1 MSEGEHVIITP
12 EKGNV
17 VTYEHC
23 NGDVTDSVT
32 QRSIGYK
39 RKLRDSNGLVVS
51 RMTKYQRSG
60 NLLVGDNKER
70 KQRNSNTKLLKDLD
84 EHVPD
89 LGKVVTRSDPT
100 NEETQVKIENLILE
114 LFPNSD
120 WAKNIEKMGE
130 DIIQDIPFKP
140 MTIEMYRTIFW
151 VLTFDKGVPVAVPSS
166 KDKGETVAVLDT
178 EGNIVTGRGNSY
190 KTMTKVV
197 SCIRRMHNQ
206 AGLKGPTEMT
216 EGKLLL
222 QDMFNKYS
230 PGGAPTVDPV
240 DLLPS
245 MYNII
250 QFATYKK
257 TKKSGRDVLHTP
269 LRVSRDWLMFLLMW
283 QIFARPSEIY
293 KFCPSVDSIRI
304 PRDVPMC
311 ADGIPPYLLLDLLQW
326 KNRSI
331 AKGKYQMKLNRN
343 FLNAKFCP
351 VFWTLYWLAL
361 SGIQSGPIITRLNTK
376 DQSAPIASSKQM
388 HKEGYHC
395 FFTVDEEPVEIPLK
409 TMESTIVNSFH
420 EIGYATATMYTIRK
434 SATVWGARC
443 GAKEYALLATGR
455 WRSNSNHFQTYVQ
468 AGCTDA
474 DRYPAGTDDP
484 IRKIWVFHETIES
497 INTRP
502 IRHEDVEH
510 IDDNKERSR
519 SNFQGKGLKCI
530 HDDVRE
536 LLSNFNKE
544 FVEPFDRP
552 DAARV
557 AFEKRMLKYGITLDI
572 DTHGLQGTA
581 NTKLTVRPPLEEM
594 VVFKH
599 MFKDIVVQAY
609 GLQKHR
615 LLDNPL
621 WVKIPKVLTIGLSD
635 EVDNIDDILAEEL
648 AGETDDRVIP
658 AITDRAFGQ
667 LTSFSSREAI
677 IEFFLAGNDDYKP
690 AISWKDSI
698 LAAKEDC
705 ISGDAYRN
713 YKQHY
718 TGLCLQYIYAVKCK
732 GDKFIPFKKERVRL
746 GTEWVKLNCDKRADV
761 MDVAIGLT

>member
-1 MSEGEHVIITP
+1 MVITP

-70 KQRNSNTKLLKDLD
+70 KHRNSSTKLLKDLD

-89 LGKVVTRSDPT
+89 LGKVVTRRDPT

-120 WAKNIEKMGE
+120 WAKSIEKMGE
-130 DIIQDIPFKP
+130 GIIQDIPFKP

-166 KDKGETVAVLDT
+166 KDKSETVAVHDT

-250 QFATYKK
+250 QFVTYKK
-257 TKKSGRDVLHTP
+257 KKKSDRDVLHTP

-304 PRDVPMC
+304 PRDVTMC
-311 ADGIPPYLLLDLLQW
+311 ADGIPPVLWPCL
-326 KNRSI
+326 K
-331 AKGKYQMKLNRN
+331 AK
-343 FLNAKFCP
+343 
-351 VFWTLYWLAL
+351 T
-361 SGIQSGPIITRLNTK
+361 
-376 DQSAPIASSKQM
+376 
-388 HKEGYHC
+388 
-395 FFTVDEEPVEIPLK
+395 
-409 TMESTIVNSFH
+409 
-420 EIGYATATMYTIRK
+420 
-434 SATVWGARC
+434 
-443 GAKEYALLATGR
+443 
-455 WRSNSNHFQTYVQ
+455 
-468 AGCTDA
+468 
-474 DRYPAGTDDP
+474 
-484 IRKIWVFHETIES
+484 
-497 INTRP
+497 
-502 IRHEDVEH
+502 
-510 IDDNKERSR
+510 
-519 SNFQGKGLKCI
+519 
-530 HDDVRE
+530 
-536 LLSNFNKE
+536 
-544 FVEPFDRP
+544 
-552 DAARV
+552 
-557 AFEKRMLKYGITLDI
+557 
-572 DTHGLQGTA
+572 
-581 NTKLTVRPPLEEM
+581 
-594 VVFKH
+594 
-599 MFKDIVVQAY
+599 
-609 GLQKHR
+609 
-615 LLDNPL
+615 
-621 WVKIPKVLTIGLSD
+621 
-635 EVDNIDDILAEEL
+635 
-648 AGETDDRVIP
+648 
-658 AITDRAFGQ
+658 
-667 LTSFSSREAI
+667 
-677 IEFFLAGNDDYKP
+677 
-690 AISWKDSI
+690 
-698 LAAKEDC
+698 
-705 ISGDAYRN
+705 
-713 YKQHY
+713 
-718 TGLCLQYIYAVKCK
+718 
-732 GDKFIPFKKERVRL
+732 
-746 GTEWVKLNCDKRADV
+746 
-761 MDVAIGLT
+761 